1 MGDAENAL
9 PPSKKRPAG
18 REISRDNPGLDDD
31 DETSELETGTFQ
43 KASDEVMASRRIVR
57 VRRQQTSSTPSAPS
71 SNPFA
76 GIRLVSPAPAPAPV
90 EATDKAEGAKSD
102 KVEEKQDANE
112 KTEEAKAD
120 VNKESDETKAV
131 VNEET
136 EETKAD
142 VNNEAQGKSTEND
155 KESEN
160 KIDDD
165 SEAVSTVDKN
175 NTENEPEKLEAAE
188 PEKTK
193 EEAATAKVE
202 NEIGKDAEGEKTENE
217 DEKPNGNE
225 VGEKSAETPSFSSF
239 QQLSSSQNAFTG
251 LAGTGFSGSTFS
263 FGVISKEDSGSPFG
277 VKSDQPSFSFG
288 SSNNGS
294 VSLFGN
300 SGTSAVNKSE
310 GGAAGFPSMQE
321 VSVETGEENE
331 KPVFTADSVLF
342 EYLDGGWKERGKGEI
357 KVNVST
363 TEVKKARLVMRS
375 RGNYRLIL
383 NANLFPEMKL
393 ANMDKKGITFACVN
407 SASETSEKLST
418 FALKFKDA
426 SIVEEFRAA
435 VVEHKGG
442 SGTPPAADASLK
454 TPENSP
460 KAAEV

>member
-9 PPSKKRPAG
+9 PPSKKRAAG

-31 DETSELETGTFQ
+31 DETSEQETGTFQ
-43 KASDEVMASRRIVR
+43 KASDEVMASRRIVK

-76 GIRLVSPAPAPAPV
+76 GIRLVSPATAPV
-90 EATDKAEGAKSD
+90 EATDAKSD

-112 KTEEAKAD
+112 EAKAD
-120 VNKESDETKAV
+120 VNKETDETKADV
-131 VNEET
+131 KEET
-136 EETKAD
+136 EEAKAD
-142 VNNEAQGKSTEND
+142 VNNEAQGKSSEND

-160 KIDDD
+160 KIDD
-165 SEAVSTVDKN
+165 SEAVSSVDKN
-175 NTENEPEKLEAAE
+175 NTENEPEKLESAE
-188 PEKTK
+188 PEETK
-193 EEAATAKVE
+193 VEAKEDAATAKVE
-202 NEIGKDAEGEKTENE
+202 NEIGKDAEGEKTENK

-225 VGEKSAETPSFSSF
+225 VAEKSAETPSFSSF

-251 LAGTGFSGSTFS
+251 LAGTGFSGATFS
-263 FGVISKEDSGSPFG
+263 FGTISKEDTGSPFG

-300 SGTSAVNKSE
+300 SGTSAVTKSE
-310 GGAAGFPSMQE
+310 GAAGFPSMQE

-357 KVNVST
+357 KVNVCT

-375 RGNYRLIL
+375 KGNYRLIL

-393 ANMDKKGITFACVN
+393 ANMDKKGITFSCVN
-407 SASETSEKLST
+407 SASETSEKLAT

-442 SGTPPAADASLK
+442 TPAAAASSLK

>member
-9 PPSKKRPAG
+9 PPSKKRAAG

-31 DETSELETGTFQ
+31 DETSEQETGTFQ
-43 KASDEVMASRRIVR
+43 KASDEVMASRRIVK

-76 GIRLVSPAPAPAPV
+76 GIRLVSPATAPV
-90 EATDKAEGAKSD
+90 EATDAKSD

-112 KTEEAKAD
+112 ETEEA
-120 VNKESDETKAV
+120 
-131 VNEET
+131 
-136 EETKAD
+136 KAD
-142 VNNEAQGKSTEND
+142 VNNEAQGKSSEND

-160 KIDDD
+160 KIDD
-165 SEAVSTVDKN
+165 SEAVSSVDKN
-175 NTENEPEKLEAAE
+175 NTENEPEKLESAE
-188 PEKTK
+188 PEETK
-193 EEAATAKVE
+193 VEAKEDAATAKVE
-202 NEIGKDAEGEKTENE
+202 NEIGKDAEGEKTENK

-225 VGEKSAETPSFSSF
+225 VAEKSAETPSFSSF

-251 LAGTGFSGSTFS
+251 LAGTGFSGATFS
-263 FGVISKEDSGSPFG
+263 FGTISKEDTGSPFG

-300 SGTSAVNKSE
+300 SGTSAVTKSE
-310 GGAAGFPSMQE
+310 GAAGFPSMQE

-357 KVNVST
+357 KVNVCT

-375 RGNYRLIL
+375 KGNYRLIL

-393 ANMDKKGITFACVN
+393 ANMDKKGITFSCVN
-407 SASETSEKLST
+407 SASETSEKLAT

-442 SGTPPAADASLK
+442 TPAAAASSLK

>member
-9 PPSKKRPAG
+9 PPSKKRAAG

-76 GIRLVSPAPAPAPV
+76 GIRLVSPAPAPV

-120 VNKESDETKAV
+120 VNKEK
-131 VNEET
+131 
-136 EETKAD
+136 
-142 VNNEAQGKSTEND
+142 
-155 KESEN
+155 
-160 KIDDD
+160 
-165 SEAVSTVDKN
+165 AVSTVDKN

-263 FGVISKEDSGSPFG
+263 FGAISKEDSGSPFG

-294 VSLFGN
+294 VSLF
-300 SGTSAVNKSE
+300 
-310 GGAAGFPSMQE
+310 
-321 VSVETGEENE
+321 GEENE

>member
-9 PPSKKRPAG
+9 PPSKKRAAG

-31 DETSELETGTFQ
+31 DETSELETGTFK
-43 KASDEVMASRRIVR
+43 KASDEVMASRRIVK
-57 VRRQQTSSTPSAPS
+57 VRRQPTSSTPSAPS

-76 GIRLVSPAPAPAPV
+76 GIRLVSPAAPPV
-90 EATDKAEGAKSD
+90 ESSDKAEGAKSD
-102 KVEEKQDANE
+102 EVEEKHDANKE
-112 KTEEAKAD
+112 TEEAKAD
-120 VNKESDETKAV
+120 VNEETKEA
-131 VNEET
+131 
-136 EETKAD
+136 KAD
-142 VNNEAQGKSTEND
+142 VNNESLGKTTEGD
-155 KESEN
+155 KQSEN
-160 KIDDD
+160 KIDD

-175 NTENEPEKLEAAE
+175 TTENEPEKVESADKEAAE
-188 PEKTK
+188 PEKTEDEAK
-193 EEAATAKVE
+193 DEAATAKVG
-202 NEIGKDAEGEKTENE
+202 NEIGKDTEGEKTENE
-217 DEKPNGNE
+217 DEKPNGSE
-225 VGEKSAETPSFSSF
+225 VAEKSAETPSFSSF
-239 QQLSSSQNAFTG
+239 QQLSSTQNAFTG

-263 FGVISKEDSGSPFG
+263 FGAISKEGSVLGSNSGSPFA

-288 SSNNGS
+288 NSNNGS

-310 GGAAGFPSMQE
+310 GAGFPSMQE

-363 TEVKKARLVMRS
+363 TEAKKARLVMRS

-393 ANMDKKGITFACVN
+393 TNMDKKGITFACVN
-407 SASETSEKLST
+407 SAGETREKLVT

-442 SGTPPAADASLK
+442 THASLK

-460 KAAEV
+460 KASEV